1 MTMILNTNQGI
12 SLQMTRR
19 EALVTAMLPLLG
31 WGDFLSG
38 SPGEA
43 LRRYHLSLSPDG
55 IEADPDLLGMV
66 RQAGVSDVW
75 TTGFLYGHWYYTPER
90 IQQNLDRIRRAGMA
104 AHIVNV
110 PLGHP
115 GDSLG
120 APSAAMPLIPPAH
133 WCPGTRIDGRTRWG
147 TSLHPPAT
155 QENAAALRRLEMMG
169 VDRVFLDDDFRIAE
183 SPGTIGGCFCAE
195 HLEEFRKLHG
205 YTQGVREELIQSIK
219 DRQLTPVVRNWV
231 DFWCDHLGA
240 CFHAQQ
246 SAAPHIKLGIM
257 VMYLGA
263 EKAGIRLA
271 DYFRVPFRVGELM
284 FSDAQFNPVKGKTD
298 ELLSALFH
306 RRFATPELAFSE
318 TTAFPADQLSAPN
331 MAAKLATSTIADV
344 RNTMFMSGVTPFPRS
359 HWATLAPAMKK
370 QAALHRELAG
380 HKPYGP
386 FKHFW
391 GEHSRYVGDD
401 RPYSLFLATGV
412 PFEVTSKPS
421 TEGWTFLSDADAAAL
436 DRTQIPSPGTVFL
449 SRLKLSGAR
458 QLDESMANLFRLK
471 AELMPKLGQFP
482 VVLGEKPV
490 ICAWYPTVRSSLLW
504 NLSEQREAFTIE
516 FAGTRRN
523 LDIGP
528 LDVELVRDLRPSPSK
543 QGT

>member
-1 MTMILNTNQGI
+1 MSLDTQGI
-12 SLQMTRR
+12 SLRMTRR
-19 EALVTAMLPLLG
+19 QALAAAMLPLLG
-31 WGDFLSG
+31 CGDCLNAAS
-38 SPGEA
+38 GEA

-55 IEADPDLLGMV
+55 IEADPDLLRIV
-66 RQAGVSDVW
+66 CQSGVSDVW

-90 IQQNLDRIRRAGMA
+90 IHQTLDQIRRAGMA
-104 AHIVNV
+104 AHVIDVA
-110 PLGHP
+110 LGHP

-133 WCPGTRIDGRTRWG
+133 WRPGTRIDGRTRWG

-155 QENAAALRRLEMMG
+155 EENVAALHRLESMG
-169 VDRVFLDDDFRIAE
+169 VDQVFLDDDFRIAE
-183 SPGTIGGCFCAE
+183 SPGAIGGCFCAE

-205 YTQGVREELIQSIK
+205 YGQAVREELIQSIK

-231 DFWCDHLGA
+231 DFWCDQLGG

-246 SAAPHIKLGIM
+246 SGAPHIQLGIM

-263 EKAGIRLA
+263 EKAGIRLRE
-271 DYFRVPFRVGELM
+271 YSQVPFRVGELM
-284 FSDAQFNPVKGKTD
+284 FSDALFRPVKGKTD
-298 ELLSALFH
+298 ELFSALFH
-306 RRFATPELAFSE
+306 RRFAAPELAFSE
-318 TTAFPADQLSAPN
+318 TTAFPADQLSASN

-370 QAALHRELAG
+370 HAALHRELAG

-401 RPYSLFLATGV
+401 RPYSLFLATGI

-421 TEGWTFLSDADAAAL
+421 SDGWTFLSDADAATL
-436 DRTQIPSPGTVFL
+436 DGAQIPSPGTVFL
-449 SRLKLSGAR
+449 SRLKLAGAR
-458 QLDESMANLFRLK
+458 QLNESMADLFRLK
-471 AELMPKLGQFP
+471 AELLPKLGQFP

-490 ICAWYPTVRSSLLW
+490 VCAWYPTARSALLW
-504 NLSEQREAFTIE
+504 NLSEQREAFTLQYGGKLRHVE
-516 FAGTRRN
+516 A
-523 LDIGP
+523 GP
-528 LDVELVRDLRPSPSK
+528 LDVERVRDLTPSTS
-543 QGT
+543 